1 MPETKRVAE
10 LLREMQAEKFHMA
23 VVVDEYGG
31 TAGLV
36 TLEDLIEE
44 LVGEIVD
51 EFDVE
56 EPMVEP
62 MPGGARAGARPAS
75 PSTRST
81 TCCTPS
87 LPEGDWD
94 TVGGLVSPLLGHV
107 PVGGRDRPS
116 CDGYG
121 CVAEQVQGRR
131 IARVRI
137 VAIADADARRS
148 VGGDE
153 SGEARRRGDP

>member
-1 MPETKRVAE
+1 M
-10 LLREMQAEKFHMA
+10 REMQSDKFHLA

-56 EPMVEP
+56 EAPVERLAV
-62 MPGGARAGARPAS
+62 GEACGSAPAW

-81 TCCTPS
+81 SCSTPTSPPGRGTPS
-87 LPEGDWD
+87 AASSS
-94 TVGGLVSPLLGHV
+94 TCSGHV
-107 PVGGRDRPS
+107 PEDGESVTVGRAAPGGRPGQRPTHRAGVDRR
-116 CDGYG
+116 
-121 CVAEQVQGRR
+121 CVRPPAE
-131 IARVRI
+131 AS
-137 VAIADADARRS
+137 ADAGADGR
-148 VGGDE
+148 
-153 SGEARRRGDP
+153 